1 MQSTI
6 ARRQKCSKL
15 AMRQILISGGYSLK
29 FALQSMVF
37 APFWSEKGLDFAYFW
52 SEFGFSFRGNA

>member
-52 SEFGFSFRGNA
+52 YGV